1 MAFALMGGR
10 CEVSR
15 TCSDLLKRSKNLQEN
30 MESLKAAAA
39 LPKDHRPIER
49 LGVMSQ
55 IEMYNFMRGTRVSA
69 LASFER
75 GAKAHHRIAPFG
87 GSDPSC
93 WIGAEKRR
101 IETETVPVNSFLS
114 FDSVFG
120 W

>member
-1 MAFALMGGR
+1 
-10 CEVSR
+10 
-15 TCSDLLKRSKNLQEN
+15 

-75 GAKAHHRIAPFG
+75 GAKARHRIVPPLADRILPV
-87 GSDPSC
+87 GSERKNE
-93 WIGAEKRR
+93 GLRQK
-101 IETETVPVNSFLS
+101 LS
-114 FDSVFG
+114 L
-120 W
+120 

>member
-15 TCSDLLKRSKNLQEN
+15 TGSDLRKRSKNLQEN

-55 IEMYNFMRGTRVSA
+55 IEMSNFMRGTRVSA

-75 GAKAHHRIAPFG
+75 GGLSAKAHHRIAPFG
-87 GSDPSC
+87 GSDPS
-93 WIGAEKRR
+93 
-101 IETETVPVNSFLS
+101 
-114 FDSVFG
+114 
-120 W
+120 